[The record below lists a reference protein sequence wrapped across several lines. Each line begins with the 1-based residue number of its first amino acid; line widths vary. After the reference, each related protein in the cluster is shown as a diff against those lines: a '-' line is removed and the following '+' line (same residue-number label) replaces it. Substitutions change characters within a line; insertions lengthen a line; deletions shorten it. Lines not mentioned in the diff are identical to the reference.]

1 MKVVLLEDIKGK
13 GKKGELIK
21 VNDGYARNYLLP
33 RKLAKEADAQAMNE
47 IKNAEESKAFHK
59 KTQTEDAKKTAE
71 KINGKSIKLFAK
83 AGQGGRLF
91 GSVTSKEIAE
101 ELKRQYKVDIDKRK
115 IVLDGDIKAFGTYEC
130 EIKLFGGIT
139 AKIYTVVGEQE

>member
-1 MKVVLLEDIKGK
+1 
-13 GKKGELIK
+13 
-21 VNDGYARNYLLP
+21 
-33 RKLAKEADAQAMNE
+33 MNE
-47 IKNAEESKAFHK
+47 IKNAEESKAFRI
-59 KTQTEDAKKTAE
+59 KTQTEDAKKTVE
-71 KINGKSIKLFAK
+71 KINGKSVKLFAK

-115 IVLDGDIKAFGTYEC
+115 IVIDGDIKAFGTYKC

-139 AKIYTVVGEQE
+139 AEVFAVVGEQK